1 MPSVKGGEYY
11 GQSKPGE
18 IAGPA
23 IEVKSNRFSHNEA
36 IAKKLWDLSIE
47 MTGIRLSPLVNGKY

>member
-1 MPSVKGGEYY
+1 MDGVKGGEYY
-11 GQSKPGE
+11 GPSKRGE

-23 IEVKSNRFSHNEA
+23 IKVKSNRRSHNED

-47 MTGIRLSPLVNGKY
+47 MTGIKPNL